1 MESFPKAP
9 RKLVNPVWQALTTPL
24 DDEADAPLAL
34 PANDNNKQALK
45 RLQDAV
51 SARTAELGLP
61 DGVLASRK
69 HLESYLESGQ
79 WPPALA
85 GWRREQLEPVL
96 APLLPAA

>member
-1 MESFPKAP
+1 
-9 RKLVNPVWQALTTPL
+9 V
-24 DDEADAPLAL
+24 
-34 PANDNNKQALK
+34 K

-69 HLESYLESGQ
+69 HLESYLESRQ
-79 WPPALA
+79 WPNALV
-85 GWRREQLEPVL
+85 GWRRQQLEPVL